1 MEKKIDFNRAI
12 YLIMAV
18 LLVVIILTAVFIAV
32 SNGKGADSAGE
43 GATDTNRFVTEFNK
57 NTEAKISEIEKGD
70 LPSPEELNSV
80 SLDNVMQTDS
90 INEQFNLSNYQ
101 INDGSIK
108 YNYLANAVTSGE
120 RLSVTAKAMTEE
132 EYNEMLPKQRGES
145 NTIDD
150 ISVVYNDRS
159 LYYTTEGGEL
169 PSNISESEEK
179 GTVVVRYGNSLS
191 ELLPMQQMMWYADG
205 IGYTLESIGRNYT
218 YDDMAKLTEDFFNKV
233 K

>member
-1 MEKKIDFNRAI
+1 MEKKVDFNKTI
-12 YLIMAV
+12 YLIIAV
-18 LLVVIILTAVFIAV
+18 LLAVIILTAVFIAV
-32 SNGKGADSAGE
+32 SNGKRADSAGE
-43 GATDTNRFVTEFNK
+43 ETADTNRFVTEFNK

-70 LPSPEELNSV
+70 LPSPEELNSAG
-80 SLDNVMQTDS
+80 LDNVMQADS

-108 YNYLANAVTSGE
+108 YNYLANAVTNGE
-120 RLSVTAKAMTEE
+120 RLSITAKAMTEE
-132 EYNEMLPKQRGES
+132 EYNEMLPEQRGET

-169 PSNISESEEK
+169 PAHISESEEK
-179 GTVVVRYGNSLS
+179 GNVVVRYGNSLS